1 MYVCTGK
8 YLCFNL
14 RGAVYVGM
22 HGWLNIRPLLNI
34 FYQMEKK
41 QTLDCSLTLNNAFQ
55 RNKCLSSTIPNKN
68 NEFEHCK

>member
-14 RGAVYVGM
+14 RGAVYVGT
-22 HGWLNIRPLLNI
+22 LLNI